1 MIDPTRRE
9 LLKLIE
15 ELSAACPEYRFGQLV
30 LNLAFMAREDG
41 DRLAWHVEDAEF
53 VEAARKHLA
62 DWYASHDKADDPARP
77 NKEDSRVNPL
87 QKLLEFLSDLDG
99 RKIFH
104 RLSQIRPEAIMVE
117 IAVPG
122 ERWEVEFFAD
132 GHVEVEVFGRSPGI
146 VGGEEAL
153 QRLFDEFSD

>member
-1 MIDPTRRE
+1 M
-9 LLKLIE
+9 
-15 ELSAACPEYRFGQLV
+15 
-30 LNLAFMAREDG
+30 
-41 DRLAWHVEDAEF
+41 
-53 VEAARKHLA
+53 
-62 DWYASHDKADDPARP
+62 
-77 NKEDSRVNPL
+77 KEDSRVNPL

-99 RKIFH
+99 HKIFH
-104 RLSQIRPEAIMVE
+104 RLSRARPEAIMVE

-153 QRLFDEFSD
+153 RRLFDEFSD